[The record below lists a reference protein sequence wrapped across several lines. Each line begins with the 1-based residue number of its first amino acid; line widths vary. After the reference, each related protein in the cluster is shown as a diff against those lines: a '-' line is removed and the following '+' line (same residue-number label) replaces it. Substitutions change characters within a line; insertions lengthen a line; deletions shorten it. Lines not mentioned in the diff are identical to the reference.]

1 MNQTAGVF
9 ASFKRMEHDGW
20 QQRAPH
26 YHDRLGKV
34 TGAATGSMLDA
45 IDAKPDMRLLD
56 ICCGPGHASAKAAAR
71 GLSVVGIDFAPAMV
85 AEAQKLFP
93 AVDFRVGDA
102 EALDFAEG
110 SFDAAICGFGLLHL
124 PEPEQGI
131 AEAFRVLK
139 PGGGYAFST
148 WCTPDRAKLLGLF
161 LDAVAAHADM
171 TVPLPPAPSFFQ
183 FSDAAFSIAALE
195 RAGFRHTATSEIPL
209 QYEGQSLDDF
219 LDWFEKSTVR
229 MSALYRLQ
237 SPGVQRR
244 IRDAIAEG
252 AEPYMAGGY
261 LRIPFSA
268 IMFAVRKPG

>member
-1 MNQTAGVF
+1 MNQTPRVF
-9 ASFKRMEHDGW
+9 ASFKEMEHEGW

-26 YHDRLGKV
+26 YHDRLGKL

-45 IDAKPDMRLLD
+45 INAQPGMRLLD
-56 ICCGPGHASAKAAAR
+56 ICCGTGRASAEAAAR

-102 EALDFAEG
+102 EALDFADG

-148 WCTPDRAKLLGLF
+148 WCTPDRAKLLRLF

-183 FSDAAFSIAALE
+183 FSDAAFSIAALK
-195 RAGFRHTATSEIPL
+195 RAGFRHAATSEIPL
-209 QYEGQSLDDF
+209 EYEGQSLDDF

-237 SPGVQRR
+237 SPEVQRR

-252 AEPYMAGGY
+252 AEPYMAGGHI
-261 LRIPFSA
+261 RIPFSA
-268 IMFAVRKPG
+268 IMFAARKPE